1 MPANMKKILILSIL
15 VIVVSFSLTMFVL
28 SMFDEPKDTQTVQSL
43 EESQTIQK
51 SSLIQTDDPN
61 ARKILMQCNID
72 KHCYVEA
79 LWDLAE
85 QAQDDDIVFG
95 AVEEIMSNVQ
105 RAGFY
110 CHTQAH
116 HLGGFLYAYTKDLSQ
131 ALSLADR
138 KCGGSMYHGIVETY
152 FLTEVVFEGA
162 NVEEVEIVDLCDQVL
177 DDSKSMIYLECVH
190 GIGHGLAKSYDYDV
204 FSAVKRCDEFET
216 EDEQGFCYQG
226 IFMENGVEYLET
238 EGGDYDENDLLYPCN
253 KLELKYASACY
264 YYHTTYLLNKTKS
277 VKEAFQLCDGLD
289 GEKQIQNCYLGI
301 GRQFSILSNDIKVLS
316 QYCDLGDPKYQS
328 LCFVGVVVVVADQ
341 HGLDKAFETCQT
353 FPEKFKTNCY
363 LFMGTW
369 ISKLNLTPEQ
379 INDECKKAGDV
390 EDYKAC
396 LKFAFNDSQ

>member
-1 MPANMKKILILSIL
+1 MNKILIIPIIAAVAASSLIFL
-15 VIVVSFSLTMFVL
+15 FSFGP
-28 SMFDEPKDTQTVQSL
+28 DEPKDTQAVQIP
-43 EESQTIQK
+43 EESQTTQK

-61 ARKILMQCNID
+61 ARKILVECNID

-85 QAQDDDIVFG
+85 QAQDDDVVFV
-95 AVEEIMSNVQ
+95 AVKEIMSNVQ

-110 CHTQAH
+110 CHPQAH

-138 KCGGSMYHGIVETY
+138 KCGGSMYHGIVEKY
-152 FLTEVVFEGA
+152 FLTEVLSEGA
-162 NVEEVEIVDLCDQVL
+162 NVEEIEIAHLCDQVL
-177 DDSKSMIYLECVH
+177 DESKSMIYLECVH

-238 EGGDYDENDLLYPCN
+238 GGGDFDENDFLYPCN
-253 KLELKYASACY
+253 KLESKYASDCY

-301 GRQFSILSNDIKVLS
+301 GRQLSILSNDIEALS
-316 QYCDLGDPKYQS
+316 QYCDLANPKYQS
-328 LCFVGVVVVVADQ
+328 LCFVGVVIVVADQ

-353 FPEKFKTNCY
+353 FPDEFKTTCY
-363 LFMGTW
+363 SFMGTW

-379 INDECKKAGDV
+379 IVSECKKAGDL
-390 EDYKAC
+390 ENFEAC
-396 LKFAFNDSQ
+396 LQLAFGSQ